1 MSALL
6 RALGVTDP
14 ADDGPVDL
22 SAEGAAYL
30 EQEAAAVD
38 TLELGGSMASS
49 AAAAAR
55 RIALLASMQGVGLL
69 DAPADPTTTE
79 VLEDGRCGRVL
90 GYVAAAAALRDYL
103 SGPIRAALVPAPRP
117 QSVYDGPVSLDWYRL
132 AAPIPDGLHPDEWLA
147 GWEAAER
154 GQPPV
159 SVPWAAAAQGWESFS
174 RDEGGP
180 RPALVRAA
188 PSERT
193 PNQWSHST

>member
-1 MSALL
+1 M
-6 RALGVTDP
+6 G
-14 ADDGPVDL
+14 
-22 SAEGAAYL
+22 
-30 EQEAAAVD
+30 

-69 DAPADPTTTE
+69 DAAADPTTTE

-103 SGPIRAALVPAPRP
+103 SGPIRAALVPAARRP
-117 QSVYDGPVSLDWYRL
+117 QSVYDGPISLDWYRPGR
-132 AAPIPDGLHPDEWLA
+132 ADPDGLHPDEWLA

-159 SVPWAAAAQGWESFS
+159 SVPWAAAAQGWESFG
-174 RDEGGP
+174 RDGVDPGQPTGACGAGG
-180 RPALVRAA
+180 AHA
-188 PSERT
+188 PSMIT
-193 PNQWSHST
+193 LGMKQV